1 MHRGTRRRRGHG
13 VTSIVILGTLLTSSA
28 HAAVTLPPTGKRAL
42 LAWLR
47 AGLYA
52 NAFIPEPA
60 PHPSASAH
68 RLIPRR
74 VPTARTSARGTA
86 RSWSKIFARDA
97 AHSAQAQQ

>member
-1 MHRGTRRRRGHG
+1 MDVTMHRGTRRRRGHG

-28 HAAVTLPPTGKRAL
+28 HGAVTLPPTGKRAL

-52 NAFIPEPA
+52 NAFIP
-60 PHPSASAH
+60 SR

-97 AHSAQAQQ
+97 AHSAQAQQW